1 MITRDQIPMMLEH
14 PVYDVDGNKLGDAKH
29 VYYDDVTGEP
39 DWLSVK
45 TGMFGTSES
54 FVPIHDASM
63 VQDHLE
69 VAYSKNKVKDAPH
82 VDVDSGGHLSQQ
94 EEHRLYEHY
103 NLGGNAVGRFGPGDR
118 DQGGMGTAGAAGT
131 MAGTGMGLD
140 SGTTSRSGA
149 MDEDLDTGRDTGMRG
164 DMDMDTG
171 MSRETTGART
181 GSLGD
186 DAMTRS
192 EEHLHVGTERHEA
205 GRARLRKYV
214 VIEEEQQTIP
224 VTHDEVRIERE
235 PITAANRDA
244 AMSGPEISEEEREI
258 TLFEERAVVETRAEP
273 VERVRLTTEEHT
285 EEETV
290 TGRVRKERIE
300 AELPDDKEDR

>member
-103 NLGGNAVGRFGPGDR
+103 NLGGNTVGRFGPGDR
-118 DQGGMGTAGAAGT
+118 DEGGMGTAGAAGT
-131 MAGTGMGLD
+131 MAGTGVGMD
-140 SGTTSRSGA
+140 SGTTGRSSALDADMNTGMNTGMDAGVGRETAGARSGPSA
-149 MDEDLDTGRDTGMRG
+149 
-164 DMDMDTG
+164 
-171 MSRETTGART
+171 SA
-181 GSLGD
+181 D

-214 VIEEEQQTIP
+214 VVEEEQQTVP
-224 VTHDEVRIERE
+224 VMHEEVRIERE

-244 AMSGPEISEEEREI
+244 ALSGPEISEEEREI

-300 AELPDDKEDR
+300 ADLPDDKEER